1 MITAVVIA
9 KNEERMIEGCLK
21 TLEFC
26 DEIVLI
32 DNNSTDGTVKIAKKY
47 TDKIFEI
54 KTGSFS
60 KIRNFGCSKAKSDW
74 LLYLDADERVES
86 DLKKEI
92 LKTVSLGNA
101 FSAYAIPRK
110 NIMFGSF
117 IKHGGWYPDYQV
129 RLFKKDKLI
138 SWQGKLHER
147 PKVNGEIGKLKNDII
162 HYTHR
167 NISETLLKKLEWSGI
182 EAEERLK
189 AGHPKITWPRIVK
202 VMMGEFIS
210 RYFLKSGWR
219 DGTVGLILAADEAF
233 SMFVIYT
240 RLWEMQ
246 KNHENSN
253 L

>member
-1 MITAVVIA
+1 MISCVIIA
-9 KNEERMIEGCLK
+9 KNEEKMIKGCLK

-32 DNNSTDGTVKIAKKY
+32 DNNSTDDTTKIAKKY

-60 KIRNFGCSKAKSDW
+60 KIRNFGCSKVTGDW
-74 LLYLDADERVES
+74 LLYVDADERIGDE
-86 DLKKEI
+86 LIKEI
-92 LKTVSLGNA
+92 TQTTKDPQ

-110 NIMFGSF
+110 NIMFGTWV
-117 IKHGGWYPDYQV
+117 KHGGWYPDYQV
-129 RLFKKDKLI
+129 RLFKKNKLI
-138 SWQGKLHER
+138 SWQGELHER
-147 PKVNGEIGKLKNDII
+147 PKVQGEIGTLKNDII

-167 NISETLLKKLEWSGI
+167 NISETLQKKLEWSSI
-182 EAEERLK
+182 EAGERLK
-189 AGHPKITWPRIVK
+189 TGHPKITWPRIVK
-202 VMMGEFIS
+202 VMIGEFIN
-210 RYFLKSGWR
+210 RYFLKGGWR

-246 KNHENSN
+246 NNEKNCNF
-253 L
+253 